1 MSGLKVKCPN
11 CKQICFETTDKYDPD
26 VSARGDM
33 LKSLMPYHLDF
44 LLSATTLAPYLT
56 CPKCGDG
63 QLAPSGRLTIVY
75 PSMKDACINAKDGD
89 VVEVPPTD
97 NREDLAPSAVLPS
110 GLGAEDSMVSE
121 NRYYDVKKPKVGKPV
136 FVCDVCGKEL
146 KTAGALAL
154 HKRSHTKGEVT
165 NG

>member
-63 QLAPSGRLTIVY
+63 QLAPSGRLWVIEEPKTLMETEEAMVKRFAEID
-75 PSMKDACINAKDGD
+75 KA
-89 VVEVPPTD
+89 EPTP
-97 NREDLAPSAVLPS
+97 N
-110 GLGAEDSMVSE
+110 
-121 NRYYDVKKPKVGKPV
+121 VGKPAYI
-136 FVCDVCGKEL
+136 CDVCGKEL
-146 KTAGALAL
+146 KTAGALTL
-154 HKRSHTKGEVT
+154 HKRSHKGEAN

>member
-63 QLAPSGRLTIVY
+63 QLAPSGRLWVIEEPKTLMETEEAMV
-75 PSMKDACINAKDGD
+75 K
-89 VVEVPPTD
+89 
-97 NREDLAPSAVLPS
+97 RF
-110 GLGAEDSMVSE
+110 AEID
-121 NRYYDVKKPKVGKPV
+121 KPKVGKPV

-146 KTAGALAL
+146 KTAGALNG
-154 HKRSHTKGEVT
+154 HKRSHKQEAS